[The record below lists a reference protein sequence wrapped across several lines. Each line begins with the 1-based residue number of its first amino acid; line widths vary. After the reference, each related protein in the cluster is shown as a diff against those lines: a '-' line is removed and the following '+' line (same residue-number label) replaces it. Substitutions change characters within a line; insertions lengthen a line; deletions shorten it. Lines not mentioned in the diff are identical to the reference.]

1 MKNEIL
7 EEIWEARKKLEV
19 LENGDLDKLFQK
31 TKEKSEKSNHK
42 HFRGENSL
50 KKSPKTSNR

>member
-7 EEIWEARKKLEV
+7 EEIWEARKKLEGS
-19 LENGDLDKLFQK
+19 ENGDLDKLFQK
-31 TKEKSEKSNHK
+31 TKEKSEKSNRN

-50 KKSPKTSNR
+50 KKSQKASNR